1 MRLVEGL
8 IETAYASVYDP
19 SRWKDLLSQFIAVTG
34 SDMGALHAPPLGAYT
49 PFLFITEN
57 IDPTPV
63 LDKVH
68 IYGRQAPFAERAIA
82 MGLVPGVFANADV
95 YPYEELHE
103 TDYYREYMHPMDV
116 EHGLQSIYRLNA
128 DDGTPAVVMTVN
140 RGRRGDPFNDDDKA
154 VARAA
159 FPHVRRAVGL
169 MLDLQPTKMID
180 PAIEGA
186 LDGFD
191 TACCL
196 IGAGSRLLFAN
207 AAARALFGAG
217 VGLSA
222 REDRLNARDPTT
234 DSELHA
240 AIARATD
247 TQVAWSQRAPSEV
260 VIRSA
265 AGGAPVVAIVVPLGH
280 ENAFLNVGP
289 IRAAVY
295 LVDASVRQLGL
306 GELTRLRSVYGLTDA
321 EAAITSRLIEGQSV
335 KQIAD
340 TRGTSEQT
348 VRTQIKLILEKTQS
362 TRQVDLLRL
371 QRLFAARPDG
381 LSAEQ
386 RSATR
391 RSPPRLKS

>member
-1 MRLVEGL
+1 
-8 IETAYASVYDP
+8 
-19 SRWKDLLSQFIAVTG
+19 
-34 SDMGALHAPPLGAYT
+34 
-49 PFLFITEN
+49 
-57 IDPTPV
+57 
-63 LDKVH
+63 
-68 IYGRQAPFAERAIA
+68 
-82 MGLVPGVFANADV
+82 
-95 YPYEELHE
+95 
-103 TDYYREYMHPMDV
+103 
-116 EHGLQSIYRLNA
+116 
-128 DDGTPAVVMTVN
+128 
-140 RGRRGDPFNDDDKA
+140 
-154 VARAA
+154 
-159 FPHVRRAVGL
+159 
-169 MLDLQPTKMID
+169 MLDLQPSKMID

-217 VGLSA
+217 VGLNA

-240 AIARATD
+240 AIARASD

-295 LVDASVRQLGL
+295 LVDASVRQLGM

-335 KQIAD
+335 KQIAE

-381 LSAEQ
+381 LSVEH
-386 RSATR
+386 RSDTR